1 MKKNL
6 ETLIANV
13 EMWANERG
21 LFTNG
26 NELAQFVK
34 ATEELGELASAIL
47 KKDEAKQKDSIG
59 DVTVCLII
67 IANQLG
73 FNFEDCLEFAYD
85 EIKDRKGV
93 TVNGI
98 FEKE

>member
-1 MKKNL
+1 MKTDL

-13 EMWANERG
+13 EMWANKRG
-21 LFTNG
+21 LFTKG
-26 NELAQFVK
+26 NEINQLAK
-34 ATEELGELASAIL
+34 TMEELGELASAIL
-47 KKDEAKQKDSIG
+47 KKDETKQKDSIG

>member
-1 MKKNL
+1 MKTDL
-6 ETLIANV
+6 ESLISQV
-13 EMWANERG
+13 EQWANARG
-21 LFTNG
+21 LITNG
-26 NELAQFVK
+26 NELAQCVK
-34 ATEELGELASAIL
+34 TTEELGELASAIL
-47 KKDEAKQKDSIG
+47 KKDKSKQKDSIG

-67 IANQLG
+67 VAKQLG
-73 FNFEDCLEFAYD
+73 FNFADCLEFAYD